1 MSVISLNREEH
12 ENTRTVRGIVRLL
25 SPGPNFGLHSS
36 SSSERGQVEKYIFDQ
51 FLTKHGASVR
61 EFMPMLFTTAC
72 CGNYTAAVG
81 IRPATGH
88 DLFLEQYLAETA
100 EKAIGG
106 LKGECVER
114 EHIVEIGSLVA
125 THGGASQLVY
135 LIMAAVLQQAGFEW
149 LIITATPQV
158 QKAINRLG
166 FELYPLAYAD
176 PSVLDSGSL
185 SDWGSYYEC
194 QPRIV
199 AGNLSEAMT
208 VLASRKIYSRLI
220 SHYQDRIDSL
230 AIMIKQGK
238 LSETEH
244 SFAA

>member
-1 MSVISLNREEH
+1 MSVISLAREEH
-12 ENTRTVRGIVRLL
+12 QNARVARGIARLL
-25 SPGPNFGLHSS
+25 SPGPTFGLHSS
-36 SSSERGQVEKYIFDQ
+36 WSSERGQVEKYVFDQ
-51 FLTKHGASVR
+51 FLANHGASVR

-72 CGNYTAAVG
+72 HGDYTAAVG
-81 IRPATGH
+81 IRPALGH

-106 LKGECVER
+106 LTGECVER

-135 LIMAAVLQQAGFEW
+135 LIMAAVLQRAGFEW
-149 LIITATPQV
+149 LVITATPQV

-176 PSVLDSGSL
+176 PSILDTDSL

-194 QPRIV
+194 QPRII

-220 SHYQDRIDSL
+220 SHYQDRIDTL

-238 LSETEH
+238 LSEIEH